1 MTPFANPSHL
11 YQGLSVWPIKHRNDG
26 VTFEI
31 RLWKTEASILD
42 LLFFL
47 YHSVWEKP
55 CFGDIQTT
63 YEGSQMMSIWGLW
76 TTLGVTLEADTLA
89 PVELQMSVEPGDSL
103 SAMSWENL
111 SQNNPAK
118 PLLDSWPVETV
129 R

>member
-1 MTPFANPSHL
+1 
-11 YQGLSVWPIKHRNDG
+11 
-26 VTFEI
+26 
-31 RLWKTEASILD
+31 
-42 LLFFL
+42 
-47 YHSVWEKP
+47 
-55 CFGDIQTT
+55 
-63 YEGSQMMSIWGLW
+63 MMSIWGLW